1 MPTWVAALIAV
12 GAITSTYFFCVRPAR
27 HGKCAM
33 SGSSAQS
40 GAVAES
46 PGTQYAETDRQLAQL
61 REELRML
68 RAQDALDGGRVSYTG
83 PVPPTAN

>member
-12 GAITSTYFFCVRPAR
+12 GAITSTYFFCVRPAK

-33 SGSSAQS
+33 SGSSAQP
-40 GAVAES
+40 GAVSEHG
-46 PGTQYAETDRQLAQL
+46 GTRYSDTDRQLAEL

-68 RAQDALDGGRVSYTG
+68 RAQDALDGGRVPHTG
-83 PVPPTAN
+83 PASPTDS